1 MSDQSQETSPQPQEA
16 VYTYPGLKCNAA
28 AFYELLSQ
36 KKKCSRAQ
44 WWEKLDVVLDTT
56 PEGVK
61 TCKVQCILWSTKLS
75 TSNLSR
81 LAASHFTETGCVATV
96 PKNKRLKLESACSS
110 QTPKASGAQ
119 SNSVTAQEGAM
130 NQCIVPAVMKTQA
143 LENLKMF
150 FYTNPLPLHLIDDG
164 FLRKAFSVFGITLE

>member
-1 MSDQSQETSPQPQEA
+1 
-16 VYTYPGLKCNAA
+16 
-28 AFYELLSQ
+28 
-36 KKKCSRAQ
+36 
-44 WWEKLDVVLDTT
+44 
-56 PEGVK
+56 
-61 TCKVQCILWSTKLS
+61 
-75 TSNLSR
+75 
-81 LAASHFTETGCVATV
+81 VATV

-130 NQCIVPAVMKTQA
+130 KQYIVPAAMKTQA

-164 FLRKAFSVFGITLE
+164 FLRKAFAAFGITLE